1 LNNRY
6 YFFIFRILYIK
17 MAYSNKVARSRGT
30 TVNQNQGG
38 GSKKAG
44 FPYIVGRTQW
54 TNIHFRTSP
63 LQGACCKLSGYNTT
77 SPYNKA
83 SPLAGLKF
91 TSSMGVDHY

>member
-1 LNNRY
+1 
-6 YFFIFRILYIK
+6 
-17 MAYSNKVARSRGT
+17 MAYSRKVANSRGT
-30 TVNQNQGG
+30 TINQNQGG

-63 LQGACCKLSGYNTT
+63 LQGSCCKKSGYNTT
-77 SPYNKA
+77 AANKLKV

-91 TSSMGVDHY
+91 TKSMGVDHY

>member
-1 LNNRY
+1 
-6 YFFIFRILYIK
+6 

-30 TVNQNQGG
+30 TINQNQGG

-54 TNIHFRTSP
+54 SNIHFRCSP
-63 LQGACCKLSGYNTT
+63 SESSCCKLPGYNTT
-77 SPYNKA
+77 PENKLRV

-91 TSSMGVDHY
+91 TRSMGVDHY

>member
-1 LNNRY
+1 
-6 YFFIFRILYIK
+6 

-30 TVNQNQGG
+30 TINQNQGG

-54 TNIHFRTSP
+54 SNIHFRCSP
-63 LQGACCKLSGYNTT
+63 SVSSCCKLPGYNTT
-77 SPYNKA
+77 PANKLRV

-91 TSSMGVDHY
+91 TRSMGVDHY